1 MMANKFKGVGVA
13 LVTPFHKY
21 GTIDFSALERI
32 VEHVIAGG
40 VNYLVVLGT
49 TGEAATLSC
58 DERHA
63 VVDFVMETCNSRVP
77 VVVGVGGNNT
87 QEIINKIKGMSFD
100 GIEGILS
107 VCPYYN
113 KPQQKGL
120 YYHFKTIASVCP
132 KPIILYNVPGRTG
145 SNMTAETTLQ
155 LAKDFDNIV
164 AIKEASGNMS
174 QIMEILRG
182 KPDGFS
188 VISGDDALT
197 LPMIALGAEGVISV
211 VANAWPAEFS
221 AMVKLCLEGKFEK
234 ARQLHYALFPIIE
247 KLFEDG
253 SPAGVKAALQILELA
268 ENSVRLPLAKVNKAV
283 YFQLQQ
289 LISEFSNIK

>member
-21 GTIDFSALERI
+21 GTIDFSALEKI

-49 TGEAATLSC
+49 TGEAATLSG

-63 VVDFVMETCNSRVP
+63 VVDFVLETCNGRIP

-87 QEIINKIKGMSFD
+87 QEIVNKIKEMSFD

-107 VCPYYN
+107 VSPYYN

-155 LAKDFDNIV
+155 LAKVFDNIV
-164 AIKEASGNMS
+164 AIKEASGNMN
-174 QIMEILRG
+174 QIMEILRN
-182 KPDGFS
+182 KPEGFS

-197 LPMIALGAEGVISV
+197 LPMIALGGEGVISV
-211 VANAWPAEFS
+211 VANAWPAEFTS
-221 AMVKLCLEGKFEK
+221 MVKLCLEGKFEK
-234 ARQLHYALFPIIE
+234 ARQLHYSLFPIIE

-289 LISEFSNIK
+289 LISEFLNNK

>member
-21 GTIDFSALERI
+21 GTIDFSALEKI

-40 VNYLVVLGT
+40 VDYLVVLGT
-49 TGEAATLSC
+49 TGEAVTLSC

-63 VVDFVMETCNSRVP
+63 VVDFVMETCNGRIP

-87 QEIINKIKGMSFD
+87 QEIVNKIKEMSFD
-100 GIEGILS
+100 GVAGILS

-164 AIKEASGNMS
+164 AIKEASGNMN
-174 QIMEILRG
+174 QIMEILRN
-182 KPDGFS
+182 KPEGFS

-221 AMVKLCLEGKFEK
+221 AMVNLCLEGKFEK
-234 ARQLHYALFPIIE
+234 ARQLHYSLFPIIE